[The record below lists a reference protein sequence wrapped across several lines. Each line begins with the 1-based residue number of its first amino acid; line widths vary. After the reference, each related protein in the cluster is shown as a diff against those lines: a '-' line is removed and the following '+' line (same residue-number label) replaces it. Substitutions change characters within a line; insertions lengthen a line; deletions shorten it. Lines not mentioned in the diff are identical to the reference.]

1 MTKKLEVP
9 DAVRAALEKADQADG
24 RRRRAERTAQERE
37 NDRLRAIAE
46 LRLARRDELYPAAES
61 VFAWR
66 EGFVAAPES
75 SRIWERIGDK
85 ARLSL
90 YVAKFWRGEPATP
103 GDRTSWAVLAFEA
116 WRPGAFGLPP
126 FWYMERFKGHTS
138 FEQRIISPQDLM
150 DATHPDFLAGC
161 AAHLAGP
168 DAWQWVLADLERAAG
183 R

>member
-1 MTKKLEVP
+1 MKKPLEVP
-9 DAVRAALEKADQADG
+9 EAVRSALAQADAADT
-24 RRRRAERTAQERE
+24 RRHRAERTAQERE
-37 NDRLRAIAE
+37 NERLRAIAE
-46 LRLARRDELYPAAES
+46 HRLARGAELSRAAAA

-66 EGFVAAPES
+66 EAFAATAES

-90 YVAKFWRGEPATP
+90 YVAKFWRGEPTSPA
-103 GDRTSWAVLAFEA
+103 DRSSWAVLAFEA

-138 FEQRIISPQDLM
+138 FEQRIISPRDLI
-150 DATHPDFLAGC
+150 DAVHPDFLAGA

-168 DAWQWVLADLERAAG
+168 DAWKWILQDLQRFAK